1 MPKKDTSYTV
11 YLHIFCTEREEN
23 VKADIFTAYRAL
35 LSITKPSS
43 ASQTA
48 GDDEEVMEVSDTP
61 VSFLHAQIT
70 AIVKSLHRQLK
81 DKSVKTRQ
89 GCFSLLTALVTV
101 LPGALD
107 EHVGAIVPGILFCL
121 K

>member
-1 MPKKDTSYTV
+1 MCYTCV
-11 YLHIFCTEREEN
+11 YIIIYAVNPEREEN

-43 ASQTA
+43 SPQT
-48 GDDEEVMEVSDTP
+48 GSENQEVMEVADTP
-61 VSFLHAQIT
+61 VSLLHGQIT
-70 AIVKSLHRQLK
+70 VIVKALHRQLK

-107 EHVGAIVPGILFCL
+107 DHVGAIVPGILFCL

>member
-1 MPKKDTSYTV
+1 MYIIIYAVNP
-11 YLHIFCTEREEN
+11 EREEN

-43 ASQTA
+43 SPQT
-48 GDDEEVMEVSDTP
+48 GSENQEVMEVADTP
-61 VSFLHAQIT
+61 VSLLHGQIT
-70 AIVKSLHRQLK
+70 VIVKALHRQLK

-107 EHVGAIVPGILFCL
+107 DHVGAIVPGILFCL